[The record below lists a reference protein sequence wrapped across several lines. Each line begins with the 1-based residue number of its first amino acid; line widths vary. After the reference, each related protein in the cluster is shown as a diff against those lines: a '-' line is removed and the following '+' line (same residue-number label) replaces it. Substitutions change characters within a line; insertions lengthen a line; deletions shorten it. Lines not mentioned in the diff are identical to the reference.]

1 MLTRTNVKNGQELSA
16 LGFGCMRLP
25 NKSGKFDE
33 QLCTRMIRAAV
44 DRGVNYFDTAYIYH
58 AGRNEIM
65 LGKALED
72 GYRERVNIATK
83 LPVYMVRQLTSAKK
97 MFATELERLQTDYI
111 DYYLLHMLTDH
122 DMFARMKE
130 IGVLEWL
137 EALKEQGVI
146 RNIGF
151 SFHGSGDSFR
161 QIIEAYPWDFC
172 QIQYN
177 YLDENNQAG
186 KDGLLLAAKMKIPVI
201 VMEPIRGGMLS
212 DKVPETIAR
221 SFRESGVKRSLA
233 AWALRWVWDHK
244 EVTVVL
250 SGMSTQE
257 QLTENIKTASE
268 SPTGCLTDEELEIF
282 ERVKKELASR
292 TKVPC
297 TACGY
302 CMPCPFGVDI
312 PGCFSKYNEKFLIPH
327 TATRAKYYQMMGI
340 FSVNPGYASMC
351 TGCGR
356 CETRCPQGIAIRD
369 ELKNVQ
375 KTFEGP
381 IFRAIVRV
389 GRGLLRIRKPGKK

>member
-1 MLTRTNVKNGQELSA
+1 MLTRTNVKNGRELSA

-25 NKSGKFDE
+25 NKGGIFDE
-33 QLCTRMIRAAV
+33 QRCKQMIRTAV
-44 DRGVNYFDTAYIYH
+44 DQGVNYFDTAYIYH

-83 LPVYMVRQLTSAKK
+83 LPTYMVRQLSSAQK

-111 DYYLLHMLTDH
+111 DYYLLHMLTDY
-122 DMFARMKE
+122 DMFVLMKE
-130 IGVLEWL
+130 IGVMEWL
-137 EALKEQGVI
+137 ESLKSKGVI

-151 SFHGSGDSFR
+151 SFHGSKDSFR

-186 KDGLLLAAKMKIPVI
+186 KDGLLLAAKLKIPVI
-201 VMEPIRGGMLS
+201 VMEPIRGGMLA
-212 DKVPETIAR
+212 DKIPETIAR
-221 SFRESGVKRSLA
+221 SFRESGEKRSPA

-250 SGMSTQE
+250 SGMSTPE
-257 QLTENIKTASE
+257 QLSENIKTACE
-268 SPTGCLTDEELEIF
+268 SPPGCLTDEETAIF
-282 ERVKKELASR
+282 DRVRKELTAR

-297 TACGY
+297 TGCGY

-312 PGCFSKYNEKFLIPH
+312 PGCFSKYNEKFLMPH
-327 TATRAKYYQMMGI
+327 SVTRAKYYQTMGI
-340 FSVNPGYASMC
+340 FSVHPGYASMC

-356 CETRCPQGIAIRD
+356 CETRCPQGIAIRE
-369 ELKNVQ
+369 ELKNVR

-381 IFRAIVRV
+381 VFRAAVRI
-389 GRGLLRIRKPGKK
+389 GRGLLRIRKPEKE